1 VSNNP
6 INGTDPTGLSECG
19 QFSLGGLVDCA
30 ADASP
35 VDGQDTANAA
45 GGVLNGIT
53 LGHADLFVDEDR
65 VEWNSG
71 AARVGN
77 VVGTILDIPLAVG
90 APAAF
95 GTALVGSSLING
107 YNCYQQGLTASCLAP
122 ALVTG
127 ALGGW
132 GSLFGS
138 WIAPLGGLLFGN
150 LFNLNYSDGRYDMEL
165 AAAYC

>member
-1 VSNNP
+1 MSAVTREPYGYVGNNP
-6 INGTDPTGLSECG
+6 LNATDPLGLFCVG
-19 QFSLGGLVDCA
+19 SLCTPSA
-30 ADASP
+30 
-35 VDGQDTANAA
+35 QDVANVA
-45 GGVLNGIT
+45 GGILNGIT
-53 LGHADLFVDEDR
+53 LGHADLFVDEDKVR
-65 VEWNSG
+65 WDSG

-95 GTALVGSSLING
+95 GGALFGSSVING
-107 YNCYQQGLTASCLAP
+107 YNCYQQGLPPGCLAP

-132 GSLFGS
+132 GGLFGS
-138 WIAPLGGLLFGN
+138 WIGPLGGLLFGN

-165 AAAYC
+165 AAAYSC